1 MSQANQ
7 HNVAEYLDALKGSE
21 RFGPQVVHHEFLAGQ
36 EAEYRELVQPLSAE
50 LVVIMAQEGAA
61 RLYSHQ
67 ARAMDF
73 IRQGEDVLVA
83 TPTAS
88 GKSLIYNMPVIEK
101 IMKEPATRAL
111 YLFPLKALAQ
121 DQLRRLAE
129 IAAQLPEGRSFT
141 AAVCDGDT
149 SSYRRK
155 KLRENPANIIISN
168 PEMLHLSFLGYHE
181 KWAEFFSNLRY
192 VVIDEVHSYRGVFG
206 SHMAWVLRRLLR
218 ICALYGSN
226 PQFLLFSATVGNP
239 GELGQGLI
247 GRSPRVITD
256 SGAPQAPRHFVFFNP
271 WDGAALAASQML
283 EAALKRG
290 LRTIV
295 YTQSRKITELVAM
308 WTAER
313 LGDLKNKLTAYR
325 AGFLPEERRE
335 IEHKLASGELYGVV
349 TTSAL
354 ELGIDIGSLDICIMV
369 GYPGSIM
376 STWQRGG
383 RVGRRQQESLIIMVG
398 QEDALDHYF
407 LKNPQEFFR
416 RKVEAAVLNP
426 DNEEISARHLICAAA
441 ELPLHRDEPLL
452 AMPAVKKAVD
462 ALCAGGQL
470 LQAKTGKRFFTAR
483 KYPHRQVDL
492 RGSGQPFVIRKI
504 GGNERLGDIDSG
516 RCFKECHPGALYLHH
531 GETWEV
537 VELDLDGGQVLVR
550 RKEAN
555 YFTRAMATKETE
567 ILEVF
572 SEVEVRN
579 IKACFGRL
587 KVTDQVTGFQ
597 RKLIRGQKTM
607 SSESLDLPPQVFE
620 THGLWFEI
628 PEGLEAC
635 MQADRAH
642 FMGGIHAVE
651 HAAIG
656 VFPLTVLCDRNDIGG
671 ISYPFHPQLQCSAI
685 FIYDGYPGGIGLCR
699 EAFSRIDE
707 LLLAAHTAI
716 VSCPCETGC
725 PSCVHSPKCGSGNRP
740 IDKEAARIVLEALL
754 AGDVVRKA
762 IHQDQEEVLPLATA
776 PEGEIVTTVLPRKW
790 AVFDVETQRSAAEVG
805 GWHHA
810 ERMGVSVA
818 VVYDGELDDFLVFRE
833 GEMVELLDYLC
844 SRELVVGF
852 NNKRFDNQVLSAY
865 GDAKLHLLPTID
877 LLEEVKSRLGYR
889 LSLDRLAAK
898 TLEVAKSADGL
909 QALKWYKEGRIDKI
923 ITYCRHDV
931 EITRD
936 LFLFALENRY
946 LLFQNK
952 AGQTV
957 RCPLA
962 LTIPQC
968 NKEGQGDEHILT
980 I

>member
-1 MSQANQ
+1 MVNSPS
-7 HNVAEYLDALKGSE
+7 HSVAEYLAALKASE

-36 EAEYRELVQPLSAE
+36 EALFHGLAQPLPVELVE
-50 LVVIMAQEGAA
+50 IMATEGASK
-61 RLYSHQ
+61 LYSHQ
-67 ARAMDF
+67 TRAMDL
-73 IRQGEDVLVA
+73 IRDGKDILVA

-88 GKSLIYNMPVIEK
+88 GKSLIYNMPVVEGIVACPEN
-101 IMKEPATRAL
+101 RAL

-121 DQLRRLAE
+121 DQLRRLEVMAQ
-129 IAAQLPEGRSFT
+129 QLPEEKRFS

-181 KWAEFFSNLRY
+181 KWAEFFSNLTY

-218 ICALYGSN
+218 ICALYGSK

-239 GELGQGLI
+239 EELGERLI
-247 GRSPRVITD
+247 GRKPQVITE
-256 SGAPQAPRHFVFFNP
+256 SGAPQAPRHFVFFDP
-271 WDGAALAASQML
+271 WDGAAWAASQML

-295 YTQSRKITELVAM
+295 YTQSRKITELVAL
-308 WTAER
+308 WTGER
-313 LGDLKNKLTAYR
+313 LGELKNKLTAYR

-354 ELGIDIGSLDICIMV
+354 ELGIDIGSLDICILV

-407 LKNPQEFFR
+407 LKNPQEFFKR
-416 RKVEAAVLNP
+416 QVEAAVLNP
-426 DNEEISARHLICAAA
+426 DNEEISARQLICAAA
-441 ELPLHRDEPLL
+441 ESPLHIDEPLL
-452 AMPAVKKAVD
+452 ALPAVKKAVET
-462 ALCAGGQL
+462 LCASGQL
-470 LQAKTGKRFFTAR
+470 LQAKTGQRFFTSR

-492 RGSGQPFVIRKI
+492 RGSGQPFVIRKVDD
-504 GGNERLGDIDSG
+504 NERLGDIDGG

-531 GETWEV
+531 GQTWEV
-537 VELDLDGGQVLVR
+537 VELDLDSSQVLVQ
-550 RKEAN
+550 RKDAN
-555 YFTRAMATKETE
+555 YFTRAMANKETE
-567 ILEVF
+567 ILETYA
-572 SEVEVRN
+572 EVEVRH

-597 RKLIRGQKTM
+597 RKLIKGQKTI
-607 SSESLDLPPQVFE
+607 SKESLDLPPQVFE

-628 PEGLEAC
+628 PEGLEAR
-635 MQADRAH
+635 MQQDKAH

-685 FIYDGYPGGIGLCR
+685 FIYDGYPGGVGLCR
-699 EAFSRIDE
+699 EAFACIDD
-707 LLLAAHTAI
+707 LLEAAHTAI

-740 IDKEAARIVLEALL
+740 IDKEAARIVLEELL
-754 AGDVVRKA
+754 AGDR
-762 IHQDQEEVLPLATA
+762 QRREVLQNDTKTDLAEENPPEQADAPL
-776 PEGEIVTTVLPRKW
+776 LPRKW

-805 GWHHA
+805 GWHKA

-818 VVYDGELDDFLVFRE
+818 VVYDGETEDFLVFRE
-833 GEMVELLDYLC
+833 GEMTELLDYLC
-844 SRELVVGF
+844 ERELVVGF
-852 NNKRFDNQVLSAY
+852 NNKRFDNRVLSAY
-865 GDAKLHLLPTID
+865 GKANLHLVPTID
-877 LLEEVKSRLGYR
+877 LLEEVKNRLGYR
-889 LSLDRLAAK
+889 LSLDRLAEK
-898 TLEVAKSADGL
+898 TLGAQKSADGL

-923 ITYCRHDV
+923 ITYCRQDV

-936 LFLFALENRY
+936 LFLFALENNY

-957 RCPLA
+957 RCPLD
-962 LTIPQC
+962 LSLSH
-968 NKEGQGDEHILT
+968 G
-980 I
+980 

>member
-1 MSQANQ
+1 MPTPSPNS
-7 HNVAEYLDALKGSE
+7 VAEYLDALKGSK
-21 RFGPQVVHHEFLAGQ
+21 RFGPQVAHHEFMGGQDALYGELA
-36 EAEYRELVQPLSAE
+36 RPLPAE
-50 LVVIMAQEGAA
+50 LVDIMGQEGAG

-67 ARAMDF
+67 ARAMDL
-73 IRQGEDVLVA
+73 IRRGEDVLVA

-88 GKSLIYNMPVIEK
+88 GKSLIYNMPVIDK
-101 IMKEPATRAL
+101 IMAEPASRAF

-121 DQLRRLAE
+121 DQLRRLE
-129 IAAQLPEGRSFT
+129 IMAAQLRDDKRFT

-155 KLRENPANIIISN
+155 KLRENPTNIIISN

-181 KWAEFFSNLRY
+181 KWAEFFSNLTY

-218 ICALYGSN
+218 ICALYGSK

-239 GELGQGLI
+239 EELGERLI
-247 GRSPRVITD
+247 GRIPQVIID
-256 SGAPQAPRHFVFFNP
+256 SGAPQASRHFVFFDP
-271 WDGAALAASQML
+271 WDGAAWAASQML

-295 YTQSRKITELVAM
+295 YTQSRKITELVAL
-308 WTAER
+308 WTGER
-313 LGDLKNKLTAYR
+313 LGQLENKLTAYR
-325 AGFLPEERRE
+325 AGFLPEDRRD

-354 ELGIDIGSLDICIMV
+354 ELGIDIGSLDICILV

-398 QEDALDHYF
+398 QEDALDQYF

-426 DNEEISARHLICAAA
+426 DNEEISARQLICAAA
-441 ELPLHRDEPLL
+441 ESALHGDEPLL
-452 AMPAVKKAVD
+452 AIPTVKKAVD
-462 ALCAGGQL
+462 DLCTSGQL
-470 LQAKTGKRFFTAR
+470 LQAKTGKRYFTAR
-483 KYPHRQVDL
+483 KYPHRHVEL
-492 RGSGQPFVIRKI
+492 RGSGQPFVIRNI
-504 GGNERLGDIDSG
+504 AGNERLGDIDSG
-516 RCFKECHPGALYLHH
+516 RSFKECHPGALYLHH

-550 RKEAN
+550 RKDAN

-587 KVTDQVTGFQ
+587 RVTDQVTGFQ
-597 RKLIRGQKTM
+597 RKRIRGQKTF
-607 SSESLDLPPQVFE
+607 STERLDLPPQVFE

-628 PEGLEAC
+628 PAGLEAR
-635 MQADRAH
+635 MQADKAH

-671 ISYPFHPQLQCSAI
+671 ISYPCHPQLQCSAI

-740 IDKEAARIVLEALL
+740 IDKEAARIVLEELL
-754 AGDVVRKA
+754 AGDEKRRE
-762 IHQDQEEVLPLATA
+762 IHQEESKPAAVEETLSDAVSPILPC
-776 PEGEIVTTVLPRKW
+776 KW
-790 AVFDVETQRSAAEVG
+790 AVFDVETKRSAAEVG
-805 GWHHA
+805 GWHRA
-810 ERMGVSVA
+810 EDMGVSAA
-818 VVYDGELDDFLVFRE
+818 VVYDGELDEFLVFRE
-833 GEMVELLDYLC
+833 GEMVELLGYLC
-844 SRELVVGF
+844 ERDLVVGF
-852 NNKRFDNQVLSAY
+852 NNKRFDNKVLSAY
-865 GDAKLHLLPTID
+865 GEAKLHLLPTID
-877 LLEEVKSRLGYR
+877 LLEEVKNRLGYP
-889 LSLDRLAAK
+889 LSLDRLATE
-898 TLEVAKSADGL
+898 TLGVQKSADGL
-909 QALKWYKEGRIDKI
+909 QALKWYQEGRLDKI
-923 ITYCRHDV
+923 ITYCRQDV

-936 LFLFALENRY
+936 LFLFALENNY

-952 AGQTV
+952 AGHTV

-962 LTIPQC
+962 LTIPYF
-968 NKEGQGDEHILT
+968 GP
-980 I
+980 

>member
-1 MSQANQ
+1 MPSVSPQ
-7 HNVAEYLDALKGSE
+7 NVVEYLAALKGSS

-36 EAEYRELVQPLSAE
+36 EACYAE
-50 LVVIMAQEGAA
+50 LARPLPAELRRIMAREGAE

-67 ARAMDF
+67 ARAMDL
-73 IRQGEDVLVA
+73 IRQGEDLLVA

-88 GKSLIYNMPVIEK
+88 GKSLIYTMPVLEK
-101 IMKEPATRAL
+101 IMAEPASRAL

-121 DQLRRLAE
+121 DQLRRLEAM
-129 IAAQLPEGRSFT
+129 APQLPVGRSFT

-181 KWAEFFSNLRY
+181 KWAEFFSNLTH

-206 SHMAWVLRRLLR
+206 SHMAWVLRRLRR

-226 PQFLLFSATVGNP
+226 PQFLLFSATIGNP
-239 GELGQGLI
+239 AELGEHLI
-247 GRSPRVITD
+247 GRPPQVVTT
-256 SGAPQAPRHFVFFNP
+256 SGAPRAPSHFLFFDP
-271 WDGAALAASQML
+271 WDGAAHAASQLL

-295 YTQSRKITELVAM
+295 YTQSRKITELVAL
-308 WTAER
+308 WTGQR
-313 LGDLKNKLTAYR
+313 LGELQEKLTAYR
-325 AGFLPEERRE
+325 AGFLPEERRQ
-335 IEHKLASGELYGVV
+335 IEQQLASGELYGVV

-407 LKNPQEFFR
+407 LKNPEQFFQ
-416 RKVEAAVLNP
+416 RKVESAVLNP
-426 DNEEISARHLICAAA
+426 DNEEISARHLLCAAA
-441 ELPLHRDEPLL
+441 ESPLHRDEPLL
-452 AMPAVKKAVD
+452 ASPAVHKAV
-462 ALCAGGQL
+462 ASLCATGQL
-470 LQAKTGKRFFTAR
+470 LQAKNGKRYFTVR
-483 KYPHRQVDL
+483 KYPHRQVEL
-492 RGSGQPFVIRKI
+492 RGSGQPLVIRKMDD
-504 GGNERLGDIDSG
+504 NQRLGDIDAG
-516 RCFKECHPGALYLHH
+516 RCCKECHPGALYLHH
-531 GETWEV
+531 GQTWEV
-537 VELDLDGGQVLVR
+537 VELDLEGSQVLVR
-550 RKEAN
+550 RKDAH
-555 YFTRAMATKETE
+555 YFTRALATKETE

-572 SEVEVRN
+572 SEIQVRN

-597 RKLIRGQKTM
+597 RKLIRGQKTF
-607 SSESLDLPPQVFE
+607 STQSLDLPPQVFE

-628 PEGLEAC
+628 PSALEARL
-635 MQADRAH
+635 QAQKVH

-651 HAAIG
+651 HAVIG
-656 VFPLTVLCDRNDIGG
+656 VFPLMVLCDRNDIGG
-671 ISYPFHPQLQCSAI
+671 ISYPFHPQLQGSAI
-685 FIYDGYPGGIGLCR
+685 FIYDGCPGGIGLCR
-699 EAFSRIDE
+699 EAFGRLDE
-707 LLLAAHTAI
+707 LLMAAHTAI
-716 VSCPCETGC
+716 DSCPCETGC

-740 IDKEAARIVLEALL
+740 IDKEAARLVLEDLL
-754 AGDVVRKA
+754 AGDQPRLEVQKKESRA
-762 IHQDQEEVLPLATA
+762 MSATQESPAVPPL
-776 PEGEIVTTVLPRKW
+776 LPRKW

-805 GWHHA
+805 GWHRA

-818 VVYDGELDDFLVFRE
+818 VVYDGELDDFLIFRE

-844 SRELVVGF
+844 GRDLVVGF
-852 NNKRFDNQVLSAY
+852 NNKRFDNMVLSAY
-865 GDAKLHLLPTID
+865 GNARLHLLPTID
-877 LLEEVKSRLGYR
+877 LLEEVKGRLGYR
-889 LSLDRLAAK
+889 LSLDRLATM
-898 TLEVAKSADGL
+898 TLGHQKSADGL

-923 ITYCRHDV
+923 ITYCRQDV

-936 LFLFALENRY
+936 LFLFALNNNY

-952 AGQTV
+952 AGHTV
-957 RCPLA
+957 RCPLTLA
-962 LTIPQC
+962 LPGRGP
-968 NKEGQGDEHILT
+968 EVG
-980 I
+980 

>member
-1 MSQANQ
+1 MSQPNQ
-7 HNVAEYLDALKGSE
+7 QDVAEYLAALKGSK

-36 EAEYRELVQPLSAE
+36 EADYGELARRLPDVLYD
-50 LVVIMAQEGAA
+50 IMAQEGAA

-67 ARAMDF
+67 ARAMDL

-88 GKSLIYNMPVIEK
+88 GKSLIYTMPVLEK
-101 IMKEPATRAL
+101 IMAEPASRAL

-121 DQLRRLAE
+121 DQLRRLEEMAP
-129 IAAQLPEGRSFT
+129 QLPDDKSFT

-181 KWAEFFSNLRY
+181 KWAEFFSNLTY

-218 ICALYGSN
+218 ICALYGSS

-239 GELGQGLI
+239 QELGQGLI
-247 GRSPRVITD
+247 GRSPQVITD
-256 SGAPQAPRHFVFFNP
+256 SGAPQAPRHFVFFDP
-271 WDGAALAASQML
+271 WDGAAWAASQML

-295 YTQSRKITELVAM
+295 YTQSRKITELVAL

-325 AGFLPEERRE
+325 AGFLPEERRD

-398 QEDALDHYF
+398 QEDALDQYF

-416 RKVEAAVLNP
+416 RQVEAAVLNP

-441 ELPLHRDEPLL
+441 ESPLAGDEPLL
-452 AMPAVKKAVD
+452 AIPAVKKAVGD
-462 ALCAGGQL
+462 LCGRGQL
-470 LQAKTGKRFFTAR
+470 LQAKTGNRYFTAR

-492 RGSGQPFVIRKI
+492 RGSGQPFVIRKLSD
-504 GGNERLGDIDSG
+504 NERLGDIDSG

-572 SEVEVRN
+572 SEVTVRN

-597 RKLIRGQKTM
+597 RKLIRGQKTF
-607 SSESLDLPPQVFE
+607 STESLELPPQVFE

-628 PEGLEAC
+628 PAGLEAR
-635 MQADRAH
+635 MQADKAH

-671 ISYPFHPQLQCSAI
+671 ISYPFHPQLQCSTI

-707 LLLAAHTAI
+707 LLLAAHAAI

-740 IDKEAARIVLEALL
+740 IDKEAARIVLEELL
-754 AGDVVRKA
+754 AGDGERRE
-762 IHQDQEEVLPLATA
+762 IRQEESRPAAIEETRSDAVPPA
-776 PEGEIVTTVLPRKW
+776 GLPRKW

-805 GWHHA
+805 GWHRA
-810 ERMGVSVA
+810 EQMGVSVA

-844 SRELVVGF
+844 GRDLVVGF
-852 NNKRFDNQVLSAY
+852 NNKRFDNMVLSAY

-889 LSLDRLAAK
+889 LSLDRLATE
-898 TLEVAKSADGL
+898 TLGVQKSADGL
-909 QALKWYKEGRIDKI
+909 QALKWYQEGRIDKI
-923 ITYCRHDV
+923 ITYCRQDV

-936 LFLFALENRY
+936 LFLYALENKY

-952 AGQTV
+952 AGHTV

-962 LTIPQC
+962 LTIPGSGPWVLK
-968 NKEGQGDEHILT
+968 NDNVLT
-980 I
+980 V

>member
-1 MSQANQ
+1 MSQPSP
-7 HNVAEYLDALKGSE
+7 HSVAEYLAALKDSE

-36 EAEYRELVQPLSAE
+36 EEVCGELVRPLPGE
-50 LVVIMAQEGAA
+50 LVDIMAQEGAA

-67 ARAMDF
+67 ARAMDL

-88 GKSLIYNMPVIEK
+88 GKSLIYNMPVLEG
-101 IMKEPATRAL
+101 IMAAPQSRAL

-121 DQLRRLAE
+121 DQLRRLE
-129 IAAQLPEGRSFT
+129 IMAAQLPDDKRFT

-155 KLRENPANIIISN
+155 KLREDPANIIISN

-181 KWAEFFSNLRY
+181 KWAEFFSNLTH

-218 ICALYGSN
+218 ICALYGSK
-226 PQFLLFSATVGNP
+226 PQVLLFSATVGNP
-239 GELGQGLI
+239 QGLGERLI
-247 GRSPRVITD
+247 GRRPQVITQ
-256 SGAPQAPRHFVFFNP
+256 SGAPQAPRHFVFFDP
-271 WDGAALAASQML
+271 WDGAAWAASQML

-295 YTQSRKITELVAM
+295 YTQSRKITELVAL
-308 WTAER
+308 WTGDR
-313 LGDLKNKLTAYR
+313 LGDLKDKLTAYR
-325 AGFLPEERRE
+325 AGFLAEERRD

-354 ELGIDIGSLDICIMV
+354 ELGIDIGSLDICILV

-383 RVGRRQQESLIIMVG
+383 RVGRRQQESLIILVG
-398 QEDALDHYF
+398 QEDALDQYF
-407 LKNPQEFFR
+407 IKNPQEFFR
-416 RKVEAAVLNP
+416 REVEAAVLNP
-426 DNEEISARHLICAAA
+426 DNGEISARHLICAAA
-441 ELPLHRDEPLL
+441 ESPLHGDEPLL
-452 AMPAVKKAVD
+452 AIPAVKRAVD
-462 ALCAGGQL
+462 RLCASGQL
-470 LQAKTGKRFFTAR
+470 LQAKAGKRYFTAR
-483 KYPHRQVDL
+483 KYPHRQVEL
-492 RGSGQPFVIRKI
+492 RGSGQPLVIRNI
-504 GGNERLGDIDSG
+504 ADNERLGDIDSG
-516 RCFKECHPGALYLHH
+516 RCCKECHPGALYLHH
-531 GETWEV
+531 GQTWEV

-550 RKEAN
+550 RKDAN

-567 ILEVF
+567 ILETYA
-572 SEVEVRN
+572 EVEVRN

-587 KVTDQVTGFQ
+587 RVTDQVTGFQ
-597 RKLIRGQKTM
+597 RKLIKGQKTF
-607 SSESLDLPPQVFE
+607 STEGLDLPPQVFE

-628 PEGLEAC
+628 PAGLETR
-635 MQADRAH
+635 MQQDRAH

-656 VFPLTVLCDRNDIGG
+656 VFPLIVLCDRNDIGG
-671 ISYPFHPQLQCSAI
+671 IAYPFHPQLQCPAI

-699 EAFSRIDE
+699 EAFSHIDE

-716 VSCPCETGC
+716 VSCACETGC

-740 IDKEAARIVLEALL
+740 IDKEAARIVLGELL
-754 AGDVVRKA
+754 AGDGERREILKGEMEPAPADDQDPVV
-762 IHQDQEEVLPLATA
+762 P
-776 PEGEIVTTVLPRKW
+776 VLPRKW

-805 GWHHA
+805 GWHRA

-833 GEMVELLDYLC
+833 GEMAELLDYL
-844 SRELVVGF
+844 SERELVVGF
-852 NNKRFDNQVLSAY
+852 NNKRFDNRVLSAY
-865 GDAKLHLLPTID
+865 GHAKLHLLPTID
-877 LLEEVKSRLGYR
+877 LLEEVKGRLGYR
-889 LSLDRLAAK
+889 LSLDRLAEK
-898 TLEVAKSADGL
+898 TLGAKKSGDGL
-909 QALKWYKEGRIDKI
+909 QALRWYQEGRIDKI

-952 AGQTV
+952 AGHTV
-957 RCPLA
+957 RCPLP
-962 LTIPQC
+962 LRLP
-968 NKEGQGDEHILT
+968 
-980 I
+980 